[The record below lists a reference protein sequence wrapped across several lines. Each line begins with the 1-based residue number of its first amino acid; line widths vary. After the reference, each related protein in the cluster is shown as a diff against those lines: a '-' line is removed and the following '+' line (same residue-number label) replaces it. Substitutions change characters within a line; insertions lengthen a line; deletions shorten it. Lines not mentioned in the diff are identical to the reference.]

1 MTGNEMWQAFC
12 HAAKVDENT
21 EHEIWNFYDGD
32 GLADELAKLV
42 CDGVKTATASAKI
55 AYETENEALPG
66 TFLPQSGSARQ
77 KPGRYPRRLRRSG
90 ASACIPAPPAW
101 SDAGA
106 AA

>member
-42 CDGVKTATASAKI
+42 CDGVKTK
-55 AYETENEALPG
+55 
-66 TFLPQSGSARQ
+66 
-77 KPGRYPRRLRRSG
+77 
-90 ASACIPAPPAW
+90 
-101 SDAGA
+101 
-106 AA
+106 